1 MFCFLDYRISNEELN
16 NLIDLNIKP
25 ILIPKCPKVY
35 EAINGHVDIQL
46 NILDKKNKK
55 VIVQKDIS
63 KDFLNLLSS
72 NEISYTLSENSLGT
86 NYPENIIINAL
97 ITDNLFVHNLNYTD
111 PNLLK
116 LQNSKKVINVKQ
128 GYCKCSILP
137 LGKNAFITSD
147 KGIYKKLIQED
158 LDVLLIPPGDIL
170 LPSLNY
176 GFVGGVGGMISENKL
191 ALFGELNSYAYGKEV
206 YNFLY
211 KHDIEPIA
219 LKKGKLIDRGSL
231 LCI

>member
-1 MFCFLDYRISNEELN
+1 MYCFLDYKISNEELN
-16 NLIDLNIKP
+16 NIIILNIEP

-46 NILDKKNKK
+46 NILDKRNKK

-72 NEISYTLSENSLGT
+72 KGINYILSENSLGT

-116 LQNSKKVINVKQ
+116 FQDSKKTINVKQ
-128 GYCKCSILP
+128 GYTKCSVLP
-137 LGKNAFITSD
+137 TGKNAYITSD

-176 GFVGGVGGMISENKL
+176 GFIGGVGGMISENRL
-191 ALFGELNSYAYGKEV
+191 ALFGELNCYAYGKEV
-206 YNFLY
+206 YKFLY

-231 LCI
+231 LYI

>member
-1 MFCFLDYRISNEELN
+1 MYCFLDYRISNEELN
-16 NLIDLNIKP
+16 NIINLNIEP
-25 ILIPKCPKVY
+25 ILIPKCSKVY

-72 NEISYTLSENSLGT
+72 KGIGYILSENSLGT

-116 LQNSKKVINVKQ
+116 LQDNKKVINVKQ
-128 GYCKCSILP
+128 GYTKCSVLP
-137 LGKNAFITSD
+137 LGKDAFITSD

-176 GFVGGVGGMISENKL
+176 GFIGGVGGMISENRL